1 MPENA
6 QDFIDSG
13 PEWDPDVLPI
23 KFAGTSIRWSKTGYD
38 SVVIPLIVTC
48 KQVFWDLRLDQFTV
62 AGKELGMRIVCP
74 CVYGRDSKLVALDGG
89 DVEPRSVAAEIERVL
104 NAVAD
109 GPEAT
114 TAILKGAGE
123 DSEHD
128 RPLAAAR
135 HAVAQRA
142 KHLEGLAVQLEY
154 LRSIGL
160 LFFSGIGGVEGP

>member
-104 NAVAD
+104 NVVAA
-109 GPEAT
+109 EV
-114 TAILKGAGE
+114 L
-123 DSEHD
+123 SEPWSLRIEFHD
-128 RPLAAAR
+128 NDRSETFEGRLA
-135 HAVAQRA
+135 H
-142 KHLEGLAVQLEY
+142 GD
-154 LRSIGL
+154 
-160 LFFSGIGGVEGP
+160 